1 MQPQHDNTLGEGTW
15 RNKVL
20 LLFTFTLLF
29 TWNTSLAS
37 GFWQED
43 ENDTTKKGQKTF
55 KDLPL
60 KAERTLEFNTKEG
73 TWVSVDISPDGKT
86 IIFDMLG
93 DLYTMPFSGGKATR
107 ITDGMAYDTHP
118 RYSPDGKSIVFTSD
132 RSGSDNAWIMELESE
147 ETTQVTKSQ
156 NEWVQSAEWSPDGEY
171 VVVTKGRRNHKLFM
185 YHKDGGSGFQ
195 LIKAPA
201 GLKVIEPAFS
211 ADGRYIYYAQ
221 RNGAWNYNAQL
232 PQYQI
237 GMYDR
242 ENGQNAT
249 ITSRYGSAFSPTL
262 SPDGKW
268 LVYGSRYED
277 NTGLVL
283 RELKS
288 GDEKWLAYP
297 VQRDEQ
303 ESIAPLGVLP
313 AMSFTP
319 DSKEIVAS
327 WGGKLYRVPVSGGG
341 ATEIPMDVDVKLE
354 MGPRLKFEYPISDN
368 KDMIVTQI
376 RDGVPSPDGTKLAFT
391 ALNRLYVMNIP
402 EGEPKRLSKMDMVE
416 AQPTWSADGKS
427 VAFVTWSDSEGGSI
441 YKVNV
446 DGRPKPEKL
455 TKESAIYTTPV
466 WNKNGRIVFAKGS
479 AQNLKDANGPGAP
492 RASEDLCWI
501 SADGGDVNFIM
512 KTRGRSNPHFVNAN
526 DRIYLSGRQGLSSVR
541 WDGTDEKR
549 HVNIT
554 GITTFGSNPS
564 DDHNHIKE
572 IDPWKSDGHDEAN
585 TPGSLQEGSGWRE
598 NNPPSRATMIKMAPE
613 GDKAMAQ
620 VNNDI
625 YVVTI
630 PKLGQTPTISV
641 SNPASSQFPSWKL
654 TEIGGQFPAWSGD
667 AKKVHWSIGNAH
679 FIYDLDD
686 SKVYADSV
694 KVAKKAEAEQKK
706 KEKEEKEKA
715 DKDGD
720 KDETAEEKT
729 GDDKEKDA
737 DKKDDKKEEE
747 GFKPVEFKIEIT
759 VEKDIPEGT
768 ALLKG
773 ARIITMKGDEVIEN
787 GDVLIENARIK
798 AVGPSGTLS
807 VPRGTKTID
816 MAGKTIVPGFVDT
829 HAHMWPA
836 WGLQKNQVWVYA
848 ANLAYGVT
856 ATRDPQT
863 ATTDVLT
870 YSDMVETGQIYGPRV
885 YSTGPG
891 VGYWMYNLKSLEQ
904 TKKVLKQ
911 YSEYYNTKTIKM
923 YLVGNR
929 KQRQWVIEAAKEQKL
944 MPTTEGGLDFKL
956 NMTQMID
963 GYPGHEHS
971 LPIAPLYR
979 DVTYSVAE
987 SKMAYTP
994 TLLVSY
1000 GGPWAENY
1008 YYSRENPFH
1017 DPKLSY
1023 FTPYTELA
1031 SKSRRRPGWFMDEE
1045 HVFQKHAEG
1054 VNSVVKQGGLAG
1066 VGSHGQ
1072 LQGLGFHWELW
1083 SVASGGMSNL
1093 DALKVATI
1101 LGATAI
1107 GLEGDIGS
1115 IEAGKLADLVIL
1127 DKNPLDNIRNTNT
1140 ITHVL
1145 KNGRLYKANTLDEV
1159 YPRKKK
1165 AEKFW
1170 WHEAKPTGLPGL
1182 KK

>member
-1 MQPQHDNTLGEGTW
+1 MQIFKSSNTNLRFFKGVFSG
-15 RNKVL
+15 VL
-20 LLFTFTLLF
+20 AAVIMLSSQRLK
-29 TWNTSLAS
+29 AEM
-37 GFWQED
+37 FWQDD
-43 ENDTTKKGQKTF
+43 EPDSTGQTTY

-93 DLYTMPFSGGKATR
+93 DLYTMPFTGGKATR

-118 RYSPDGKSIVFTSD
+118 RYSPDGKQIVFTSD
-132 RSGSDNAWIMELESE
+132 RSGSDNAWIMDLETE
-147 ETTQVTKSQ
+147 ETTQITKSN

-171 VVVTKGRRNHKLFM
+171 VVVVKGRRNHKLFM
-185 YHKDGGSGFQ
+185 YHKDGGGGFQ
-195 LIKAPA
+195 LISSP
-201 GLKVIEPAFS
+201 GNLKVIEPAFS
-211 ADGRYIYYAQ
+211 PDGRYIYYSQ
-221 RNGAWNYNAQL
+221 RFGAWNYNAQL

-237 GMYDR
+237 GVYDR

-249 ITSRYGSAFSPTL
+249 ITSRYGSAFTPTL

-268 LVYGSRYED
+268 MVYGSRYED
-277 NTGLVL
+277 QTGLVL
-283 RELKS
+283 RDLNS
-288 GDEKWLAYP
+288 GDERWLAYP
-297 VQRDEQ
+297 IQRDEQ

-319 DSKEIVAS
+319 DSKQIVTS
-327 WGGKLYRVPVSGGG
+327 WGGKLYRVAIDGGT
-341 ATEIPMDVDVKLE
+341 ATEIPLDVDVELE
-354 MGPRLKFEYPISDN
+354 MGPRLKFEYPISDD
-368 KDMIVTQI
+368 KEMVVTQI
-376 RDGVPSPDGTKLAFT
+376 RDGVPSPDGSKLAFT

-402 EGEPKRLSKMDMVE
+402 DGEATRLTKMDMTE
-416 AQPTWSADGKS
+416 AQPTWSPDGKS
-427 VAFVTWSDSEGGSI
+427 IAFVTWSDTEGGSI

-455 TKESAIYTTPV
+455 TGSPAIYGNPAF
-466 WNKNGRIVFAKGS
+466 NNDGSRIVFTKGS

-501 SADGGDVNFIM
+501 SKDGGAINFIM
-512 KTRGRSNPHFVNAN
+512 KTRGRDNPHFVKN
-526 DRIYLSGRQGLSSVR
+526 DNRIYLSSFRGLSSVR
-541 WDGTDEKR
+541 WDGTDEKQI
-549 HVNIT
+549 VSIT
-554 GITTFGSNPS
+554 GISTFGSNPIE
-564 DDHNHIKE
+564 DHNHINE
-572 IDPWKSDGHDEAN
+572 IDPWKEDGMNGALN
-585 TPGSLQEGSGWRE
+585 SSLQEGEGWRE
-598 NNPPSRATMIKMAPE
+598 NNPPSRAAVIKMAPE

-620 VNNDI
+620 INNDI
-625 YVVTI
+625 YVVTV

-641 SNPASSQFPSWKL
+641 SNPGSAQFPSWKL
-654 TEIGGQFPAWSGD
+654 TEIGGQFPAWSAN

-679 FIYDLDD
+679 FIYDLDQAEA
-686 SKVYADSV
+686 YADSV
-694 KVAKKAEAEQKK
+694 KTAKKEAEKKKAEEKEEDKAEEEKE
-706 KEKEEKEKA
+706 KEKEEK
-715 DKDGD
+715 
-720 KDETAEEKT
+720 AE
-729 GDDKEKDA
+729 
-737 DKKDDKKEEE
+737 DKKEEKKDE
-747 GFKPVEFKIEIT
+747 GYQPVEFRVKVMT
-759 VEKDIPEGT
+759 EKDIPEGR

-773 ARIITMKGDEVIEN
+773 ARIVTMNGDEVIEK
-787 GDVLIENARIK
+787 GDILIENARIK
-798 AVGPSGTLS
+798 AVGPTGTLT
-807 VPRGTKTID
+807 VPRGTQTID
-816 MAGKTIVPGFVDT
+816 VSGKTIVPGFVDT

-836 WGLQKNQVWVYA
+836 WGLHKNQVWIYA

-856 ATRDPQT
+856 TTRDPQT

-891 VGYWMYNLKSLEQ
+891 VGFWAYNLKSLEH

-929 KQRQWVIEAAKEQKL
+929 QHRQWIIEAAKEQQL

-956 NMTQMID
+956 NMTQLID

-1045 HVFQKHAEG
+1045 HVFKKHAEG
-1054 VNSVVKQGGLAG
+1054 VKSVVEQGGLAG

-1072 LQGLGFHWELW
+1072 LQGLGYHWELW

-1093 DALKVATI
+1093 DALKTATI

-1107 GLEGDIGS
+1107 GLEGDLGS

-1127 DKNPLDNIRNTNT
+1127 DKNPLDNIRNTNS
-1140 ITHVL
+1140 ISQVMR
-1145 KNGRLYKANTLDEV
+1145 NGRLYNANTLDEV

-1170 WHEAKPTGLPGL
+1170 WHEAKPEGLPGL